1 MIKIKNVEIT
11 KIMLATSNAG
21 KIRELR
27 DLFKHIP
34 VEIVSIKDVFNNNI
48 PEEPEEYATTFAG
61 NARIKSEYYAKL
73 SNIPCIADDSGM
85 MVDALNGAPGLY
97 SHRFAATPNNPN
109 PTDDEKNAKV
119 IELLKEKNLTESTA
133 KYVCSVS
140 LYIPSINEEIAVTG
154 TLTGKFKS
162 IPSGKNGF
170 SFDKHFYLNKYNYT
184 KTAADISSEEKNEI
198 SHRAEAMRKLLAEI

>member
-21 KIRELR
+21 KVKELR

-34 VEIVSIKDVFNNNI
+34 VEIVSIRDVFNNNI

-109 PTDDEKNAKV
+109 PTDDDKNAKV
-119 IELLKEKNLTESTA
+119 IELLKEKNLTESMA
-133 KYVCSVS
+133 KYVCAVS

-162 IPSGKNGF
+162 VPSGKNGF
-170 SFDKHFYLNKYNYT
+170 SFDKHFYLSKYNYT
-184 KTAADISSEEKNEI
+184 KTVADISSEEKNEI
-198 SHRAEAMRKLLAEI
+198 SHRSIAMRKLLAEI

>member
-34 VEIVSIKDVFNNNI
+34 VKIVSIKDVFTNT

-61 NARIKSEYYAKL
+61 NARIKSEYYDKL

-85 MVDALNGAPGLY
+85 MVDALNGAPGIY
-97 SHRFAATPNNPN
+97 SHRFAATPYNPN

-119 IELLKEKNLTESTA
+119 IELLKEKNLTESAA

-154 TLTGKFKS
+154 VLNGRFKS
-162 IPSGKNGF
+162 VPSGKNGF
-170 SFDKHFYLNKYNYT
+170 SFDKHFYLSKYNYT
-184 KTAADISSEEKNEI
+184 KTAADISSKEKNKI
-198 SHRAEAMRKLLAEI
+198 SHRSEAMRKLLAEI

>member
-34 VEIVSIKDVFNNNI
+34 VEIVSIRDVFNNNI

-109 PTDDEKNAKV
+109 PTDEKCQ
-119 IELLKEKNLTESTA
+119 S
-133 KYVCSVS
+133 Y
-140 LYIPSINEEIAVTG
+140 
-154 TLTGKFKS
+154 
-162 IPSGKNGF
+162 
-170 SFDKHFYLNKYNYT
+170 
-184 KTAADISSEEKNEI
+184 
-198 SHRAEAMRKLLAEI
+198 

>member
-34 VEIVSIKDVFNNNI
+34 VEIVSIRDVFNNNI

-73 SNIPCIADDSGM
+73 SNLPCIADDSGM

-109 PTDDEKNAKV
+109 PTDDDKNAKV
-119 IELLKEKNLTESTA
+119 IELLKEKNLTESMA

-170 SFDKHFYLNKYNYT
+170 SFDKHFYLSKYNYT
-184 KTAADISSEEKNEI
+184 KTAADISSKEKNEI
-198 SHRAEAMRKLLAEI
+198 SHRSEAMKKLLAKI

>member
-11 KIMLATSNAG
+11 KIMLATSNTG

-34 VEIVSIKDVFNNNI
+34 VEIISIKDVFGISI

-85 MVDALNGAPGLY
+85 MVDALNGAPGIY
-97 SHRFAATPNNPN
+97 SHRFAAAPNNPN
-109 PTDDEKNAKV
+109 PTDDDKNAKV
-119 IELLKEKNLTESTA
+119 IELLKEKNLTESMA

-140 LYIPSINEEIAVTG
+140 LFIPSINEEIAVTG
-154 TLTGKFKS
+154 TLIGKFKS
-162 IPSGKNGF
+162 VPSGKNGF
-170 SFDKHFYLNKYNYT
+170 SFDKYFYLSKYNYT
-184 KTAADISSEEKNEI
+184 KTAADISSKEKNEI
-198 SHRAEAMRKLLAEI
+198 SHRSEAMKKLLAEI

>member
-1 MIKIKNVEIT
+1 MKGEENMIKIKNVEIT

-34 VEIVSIKDVFNNNI
+34 VEIVSIKDVFTNI

-97 SHRFAATPNNPN
+97 SHRFAATPYNPN
-109 PTDDEKNAKV
+109 PSDDEKNAKV
-119 IELLKEKNLTESTA
+119 ISLLKEKNLTESTA

-154 TLTGKFKS
+154 VLNGKFKS
-162 IPSGKNGF
+162 VPSGKNGF
-170 SFDKHFYLNKYNYT
+170 SFDKHFYLTKYNYA
-184 KTAADISSEEKNEI
+184 KTAADISSEEKI
-198 SHRAEAMRKLLAEI
+198 KSAIVQKQ